1 MLRGDSHVPIDD
13 IDAFPHTISLQETHK
28 MAADAGNVLILRVP
42 ANKILVLRHCMW
54 YHKQKGGVILSQ
66 WEKLLERIRNNPK
79 TVTFEEVAKIL
90 CKLGYEQRQPG
101 GGSSHYTFRKPGKP
115 PLTIPR
121 KSPYVKE
128 EYVKLVIAAIDED

>member
-1 MLRGDSHVPIDD
+1 
-13 IDAFPHTISLQETHK
+13 
-28 MAADAGNVLILRVP
+28 MAADAGNVLTLRVP

-90 CKLGYEQRQPG
+90 CKLGYEQR
-101 GGSSHYTFRKPGKP
+101 
-115 PLTIPR
+115 
-121 KSPYVKE
+121 
-128 EYVKLVIAAIDED
+128 